1 MRDMSEKAKKVLKR
15 VSFWILGIVIFLFL
29 AVVAAVNL
37 IMTNDRLMP
46 IIDKYA
52 NEYLD
57 AEVSIGHAEGV
68 LFKSFPYLGVKLDSV
83 TIITNAF
90 QGGPV
95 PYGDTTRVI
104 VDSLRLRRDTL
115 AQVDHA
121 IVGLNIAKYLL
132 SDAND
137 PFTIGLISLEG
148 PKLRLVTDEHGH
160 NGWDIVRPT
169 EEDPSD
175 TTSTDVRVK
184 HFKIKDGR
192 IAYFSKQDMM
202 GVFVDSVDFAADGE
216 MGLSQVEA
224 DIDIDI
230 TRLSLGVKDNRYIR
244 KMPLGLKGQ
253 LVYDND
259 SNKINLGGLCLRV
272 ASADIDLDGW
282 VKPEAKGALL
292 DITYGLDAPSA
303 EKLFA
308 AIPASVISSPVDI
321 KSGGVGLN
329 GTVRGR
335 LSDTEIPIITGQA
348 HLDKISAQY
357 EGRPDEIEDLS
368 AEFNMLIDQSQPDS
382 SYVNLDIF
390 HFKGGK
396 SEISAIVKI
405 SQLLTEAMMDCNV
418 KAHVDFDN
426 LQRVIPFDNTHMSGT
441 MDADVV
447 THFSLD
453 DIKHR
458 NFGRA
463 KLDGSLSVNNLC
475 ITNDSSDLD
484 IDIDA
489 KLRMKTDKIVTISS
503 TLKDLKV
510 KAGSITVGAK
520 DGTLVAKSTFTQ
532 DTTAVVPIEGQVG
545 LGKVFF
551 KSDTVVVF
559 AKNIK
564 TDDRISP
571 DANDIH
577 KPVINHQLNVDTI
590 FAGVIG
596 NKIFGHGF
604 QIAAHQE
611 VKNDTAWHTTGTLS
625 YSHVGVMP
633 TFYSKPI
640 KTDDFHLTLD
650 GDSVNVNS
658 VTVTSGNTALRASA
672 YVCNLFTSL
681 KQREQVTLNLKI
693 DADTLDCNEIMA
705 SIISTKADSLNP
717 QVAVSTTMGIDT
729 TVTTTSYTAALDTL
743 KQPEDMMMRNT
754 QLILIPR
761 HIKLSVS
768 TRAKCLK
775 WSTLSMSDV
784 VGEVRTKDGAAH
796 VTNLSFKIGDA
807 RSISIMAYKAWPHA
821 GKARANIFSRWE
833 RADIKVLSS
842 ALGLDTIIP
851 ALKPMSGKLD
861 CYMAAEIELDSAM
874 NVVTNTARAAI
885 HLGGQKLTLTDNE
898 SFRKIGKKLMFKDK
912 EKNVIDTLALNVL
925 LDSGKVQVLPFVVNI
940 DRYRLACAGE
950 QDLDMN
956 MKYHVSILKSPL
968 PFKAG
973 VNIIGTPDNFD
984 VDITTAKLKK
994 VVTAENMAKND
1005 TASLMLRMSVL
1016 RNSYILSGQP
1026 IPQYLRQVKGLDA
1039 NPKFAIAI
1047 QEDSDTEESLHEAA
1061 MARRAAAGDT
1071 TATAIPDTTATK
1083 AESSTALSDSTTQRN

>member
-1 MRDMSEKAKKVLKR
+1 MRDMNAKTQKVLKK
-15 VSFWILGIVIFLFL
+15 VGIWILGIVIFLFI

-46 IIDKYA
+46 LIDKYA
-52 NEYLD
+52 HEYLD

-68 LFKSFPYLGVKLDSV
+68 LFKSFPYLGIKLDSV
-83 TIITNAF
+83 TIVTNAF

-95 PYGDTTRVI
+95 PYGDTSRVI

-115 AQVDHA
+115 AKVDHA
-121 IVGLNIAKYLL
+121 IVGINIAKYLL
-132 SDAND
+132 ADDNS
-137 PFTIGLISLEG
+137 FTIGLISLEC
-148 PKLRLVTDEHGH
+148 PKVRLVTDEHGH
-160 NGWDIVRPT
+160 NGWDIMRPT
-169 EEDPSD
+169 EDDPSD
-175 TTSTDVRVK
+175 TTSTDVKVK
-184 HFKIKDGR
+184 HIKIKDGR

-202 GVFVDSVDFAADGE
+202 GVFVDSINFAADGE
-216 MGLSQVEA
+216 MGLNQVET
-224 DIDIDI
+224 DLDIDI

-244 KMPLGLKGQ
+244 KMPLGLNGR
-253 LVYDND
+253 LTYDND
-259 SNKINLGGLCLRV
+259 SNKFNLSGLCLRV

-282 VKPEAKGALL
+282 VKPDSAGALL
-292 DITYGLDAPSA
+292 DITYGLETPSA

-308 AIPASVISSPVDI
+308 AIPTSVISSPVDI
-321 KSGGVGLN
+321 KSGGVGLS
-329 GTVRGR
+329 GSVKGR
-335 LSDTEIPIITGQA
+335 LSETEIPLITGQA

-368 AEFNMLIDQSQPDS
+368 AEFNMLVDQARPDS

-396 SEISAIVKI
+396 SEVSAIVKI

-426 LQRVIPFDNTHMSGT
+426 LQRVIPFDNTNMSGT
-441 MDADVV
+441 MDADIV

-453 DIKHR
+453 DIRHR
-458 NFGRA
+458 NYGRA
-463 KLDGSLSVNNLC
+463 KLDGSLSVSNLC

-484 IDIDA
+484 IDVDA
-489 KLRMKTDKIVTISS
+489 SLKMKTDRVVSINS
-503 TLKDLKV
+503 TLNSLKV
-510 KAGSITVGAK
+510 KVGDITIGAK

-532 DTTAVVPIEGQVG
+532 DTTAVVPVEGQIG
-545 LGKVFF
+545 IGRAFF

-559 AKNIK
+559 AKNIR
-564 TDDRISP
+564 TDDRIAP
-571 DANDIH
+571 DANNKH
-577 KPVINHQLNVDTI
+577 KPVINHQLNVDTL

-596 NKIFGHGF
+596 NRIFGHGF
-604 QIAAHQE
+604 QITAHQE
-611 VKNDTAWHTTGTLS
+611 VKNDTAWHTTGSLS
-625 YSHVGVMP
+625 YSHAGVMP

-640 KTDDFHLTLD
+640 KTDNFHLTLD

-705 SIISTKADSLNP
+705 SIVREKADSLSSLT
-717 QVAVSTTMGIDT
+717 AVNTTIGIDT
-729 TVTTTSYTAALDTL
+729 TVTSATYTAIDTL

-768 TRAKCLK
+768 TRAKRLK
-775 WSTLSMSDV
+775 WSTLTMSDV
-784 VGEVRTKDGAAH
+784 IGEVRTKDGAAH

-833 RADIKVLSS
+833 RADIKLLSS

-1005 TASLMLRMSVL
+1005 TTSLMLRMSVL

-1026 IPQYLRQVKGLDA
+1026 IPQYLRQIKGLDA

-1047 QEDSDTEESLHEAA
+1047 QEDTDTEESLHEAA
-1061 MARRAAAGDT
+1061 MARRAAAGDS
-1071 TATAIPDTTATK
+1071 TATATPDTSAVRTESATTPK
-1083 AESSTALSDSTTQRN
+1083 DSIIQKN

>member
-1 MRDMSEKAKKVLKR
+1 MNVKIKKMLKR
-15 VSFWILGIVIFLFL
+15 AGIWVLGIVVFIFV
-29 AVVAAVNL
+29 AIVAAVNL

-46 IIDKYA
+46 LIDKYA
-52 NEYLD
+52 HEYLD

-68 LFKSFPYLGVKLDSV
+68 LFKSFPYLGVKLDSI
-83 TIITNAF
+83 TIVTNAF

-95 PYGDTTRVI
+95 PYGDTSRVI

-115 AQVDHA
+115 AKVDHA
-121 IVGLNIAKYLL
+121 IVGINIAKYLL
-132 SDAND
+132 SDDNS
-137 PFTIGLISLEG
+137 FTIGLISLEG
-148 PKLRLVTDEHGH
+148 PRFRLVTDEQGH
-160 NGWDIVRPT
+160 NGWDIIRPT
-169 EEDPSD
+169 EDDPSD
-175 TTSTDVRVK
+175 TTSTDVKIK

-192 IAYFSKQDMM
+192 IAYFSKQDQM
-202 GVFVDSVDFAADGE
+202 GVFVDSINFAADGE

-224 DIDIDI
+224 ELDVDI

-244 KMPLGLKGQ
+244 KMPLGLNGQ
-253 LVYDND
+253 LTYDND
-259 SNKINLGGLCLRV
+259 SNKFNLSGLCLRV

-282 VKPEAKGALL
+282 VKPDSTGVLL
-292 DITYGLDAPSA
+292 DITYGLETPSA

-308 AIPASVISSPVDI
+308 AIPTSVISSPVDI

-329 GTVRGR
+329 GSVKGR
-335 LSDTEIPIITGQA
+335 LSDTEIPLITGQA

-368 AEFNMLIDQSQPDS
+368 AQFNMLVDQTRPDS

-396 SEISAIVKI
+396 SEVSAIVKI
-405 SQLLTEAMMDCNV
+405 SQLLTEAMMDCNI

-426 LQRVIPFDNTHMSGT
+426 LQRVIPFDNTHMSGV
-441 MDADVV
+441 MDADIV

-463 KLDGSLSVNNLC
+463 KLDGTLSVSDLC

-484 IDIDA
+484 IDVNA
-489 KLRMKTDKIVTISS
+489 TLRMKTDKVISISS
-503 TLKDLKV
+503 TLSNLKI
-510 KAGSITVGAK
+510 KAGDTTVGAK

-532 DTTAVVPIEGQVG
+532 DTTAVVPVEGQIG
-545 LGKVFF
+545 IGRVFF

-564 TDDRISP
+564 TDDRITP
-571 DANDIH
+571 DAKDIH

-611 VKNDTAWHTTGTLS
+611 VENDTTWHTTGTLS
-625 YSHVGVMP
+625 YAHAGVMP
-633 TFYSKPI
+633 TFYTKPI
-640 KTDDFHLTLD
+640 KTDNFHLTLD

-658 VTVTSGNTALRASA
+658 VMVTSGNTSLRASA
-672 YVCNLFTSL
+672 YVCNLFSSL

-693 DADTLDCNEIMA
+693 DADTLDCNEIM
-705 SIISTKADSLNP
+705 SSVIREKADS
-717 QVAVSTTMGIDT
+717 VSSLTSVDTTMGIDT
-729 TVTTTSYTAALDTL
+729 TVTSSSYTAAMDTL
-743 KQPEDMMMRNT
+743 KQPEDEMMRNT

-768 TRAKCLK
+768 TRAKRLK
-775 WSTLSMSDV
+775 WSTLTMSDV
-784 VGEVRTKDGAAH
+784 IGEVRTKDGAAH
-796 VTNLSFKIGDA
+796 VTNLSFKIGDS

-833 RADIKVLSS
+833 RADIKLLSS

-925 LDSGKVQVLPFVVNI
+925 LDSGKVQVLPFVINI

-994 VVTAENMAKND
+994 VVTAENLAKND
-1005 TASLMLRMSVL
+1005 TASLMMRMSVL

-1026 IPQYLRQVKGLDA
+1026 IPQYIRQIKGLDS

-1061 MARRAAAGDT
+1061 MARRAAAGDS
-1071 TATAIPDTTATK
+1071 TATMARDTLTVRVEEVGNAT
-1083 AESSTALSDSTTQRN
+1083 DSTSRGE